1 MTNSNNSISVTYSDE
16 KLHILVEEY
25 ITQQRTEFTFKGVCS
40 YILYWAMDEGCVS
53 ARAEGTRSLCR
64 AQAGSTE
71 GQERTNSI
79 GLYDSDELAQAD
91 CDRVSKILEKMVAE
105 RRIVVQDSGFVKAMN

>member
-1 MTNSNNSISVTYSDE
+1 M
-16 KLHILVEEY
+16 EEY
-25 ITQQRTEFTFKGVCS
+25 ITQQKTDFTFKGVCA

-71 GQERTNSI
+71 GQERTNCT
-79 GLYDSDELAQAD
+79 GLYESDELAPAD
-91 CDRVSKILEKMVAE
+91 SERISKILKQIVAE
-105 RRIVVQDSGFVKAMN
+105 QRITAHDSGFVSIIH